1 MAVVFENHC
10 SCCGWKKLCKR
21 LKKDLLLIL
30 IIIGAVLGFVI
41 GAVIN
46 SPVNAVKNPETRA
59 TTLLLVGFPGELLMN
74 MLQMVILP
82 LIIASLITALA
93 DLDTTASGKIG
104 RRALGFYLTTT
115 LCASILG
122 MVLVSGIRP
131 GKTDKP
137 VGEKSHYA
145 PYRILDSFLDLIR

>member
-1 MAVVFENHC
+1 M
-10 SCCGWKKLCKR
+10 
-21 LKKDLLLIL
+21 KKDLLLIL
-30 IIIGAVLGFVI
+30 IVIGAILGFVI
-41 GAVIN
+41 GAAIN
-46 SPVNAVKNPETRA
+46 SAVNAVQDPEDRA
-59 TTLLLVGFPGELLMN
+59 TTLLLIGFPGELLMN

-82 LIIASLITALA
+82 LIVASLITALA

-104 RRALGFYLTTT
+104 RRALIFYMTTT

-122 MVLVSGIRP
+122 MVLVASIRP

-137 VGEKSHYA
+137 IGEKSHYA